1 MCSADPDAGN
11 ALVCR
16 SNVTF
21 TPVDDAVAE
30 PDETLELDLSSTSGG
45 SKAIHFQGPG
55 PDRTVH
61 ESRATYPITIVDN
74 DISSDATLSALAL
87 ANASDDSAIAIS
99 PLFASGTTSYTA
111 SVANGVGEVTIEAT
125 VNEGSATFQY
135 LDSSDTEITDADGA
149 KTGQQVS
156 LAEGATTIKV
166 KVTAEDTTT
175 TNTYTVVV
183 TRAAATNTPPT
194 AANNTVT
201 TAEDTAY
208 AFTEADFRYVDAES
222 DPLASV
228 KIVTVPT
235 PGDPGARRHGGPGG
249 RRRHQ
254 GPNRRRRPDLHA
266 RGRCD
271 RRPLRDLHLQG
282 ERRHGRQR
290 QTPTR

>member
-1 MCSADPDAGN
+1 M
-11 ALVCR
+11 
-16 SNVTF
+16 
-21 TPVDDAVAE
+21 
-30 PDETLELDLSSTSGG
+30 
-45 SKAIHFQGPG
+45 
-55 PDRTVH
+55 
-61 ESRATYPITIVDN
+61 
-74 DISSDATLSALAL
+74 
-87 ANASDDSAIAIS
+87 
-99 PLFASGTTSYTA
+99 
-111 SVANGVGEVTIEAT
+111 ANGVGEVTIEAT

-235 PGDPGARRHGGPGG
+235 PTG
-249 RRRHQ
+249 RRRASWRSTA
-254 GPNRRRRPDLHA
+254 RRSWRTPSSPRPTSTTA
-266 RGRCD
+266 S
-271 RRPLRDLHLQG
+271 
-282 ERRHGRQR
+282 
-290 QTPTR
+290 